1 MAFYKVLK
9 PIILGDR
16 VEAGEIVELSDSEA
30 CAFGPEYLEKA
41 VRKSKRK
48 NNSSQEEQSN
58 V

>member
-16 VEAGEIVELSDSEA
+16 VEAGETIEISDAQAE
-30 CAFGPEYLEKA
+30 AFGPEYLEK
-41 VRKSKRK
+41 VTKKSKRK